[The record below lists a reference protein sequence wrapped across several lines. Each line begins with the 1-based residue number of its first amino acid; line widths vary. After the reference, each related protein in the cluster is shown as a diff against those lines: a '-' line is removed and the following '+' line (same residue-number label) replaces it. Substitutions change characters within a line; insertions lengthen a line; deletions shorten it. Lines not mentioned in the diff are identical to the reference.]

1 MKNFSARL
9 PVTAFSLLFFL
20 ASMGPALYARPDGC
34 GESGDNVVLIHTND
48 SFEQAY
54 QTIGELF
61 ISNGFFIEHSDPVM
75 GVATSGSK
83 QVGFHALVWS
93 VKVSAFVS
101 GNENVTILLTAMGQL
116 DPTLPWRTAYND
128 GANRGLNV
136 RAWGEIC
143 EIARQ
148 YPNSTMSTEKR

>member
-1 MKNFSARL
+1 M
-9 PVTAFSLLFFL
+9 
-20 ASMGPALYARPDGC
+20 
-34 GESGDNVVLIHTND
+34 VLIHTTD

-61 ISNGFFIEHSDPVM
+61 ISNGFFVEHSDPVM

-93 VKVSAFVS
+93 VKVSAFVT
-101 GNENVTILLTAMGQL
+101 GNENVTILLTSMGQL
-116 DPTLPWRTAYND
+116 EPGGPWRPATNV
-128 GANRGLNV
+128 GANRGLNM
-136 RAWGEIC
+136 RAWSEIC

-148 YPNSTMSTEKR
+148 YPNGSMSTEER